1 MEQLIGILMDLGL
14 GAVAVKLTLS
24 LERTQKLQTELLSA
38 LTERVE
44 ALENLVRPDSRGK

>member
-24 LERTQKLQTELLSA
+24 LEKTQKLQTELLAA
-38 LTERVE
+38 LTQRVD
-44 ALENLVRPDSRGK
+44 ALEKIIKKDDA